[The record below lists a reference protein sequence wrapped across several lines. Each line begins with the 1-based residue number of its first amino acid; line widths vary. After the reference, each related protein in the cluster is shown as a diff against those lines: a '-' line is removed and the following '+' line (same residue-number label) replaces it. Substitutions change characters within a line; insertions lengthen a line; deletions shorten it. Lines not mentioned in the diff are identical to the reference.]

1 MPRVPAAERRDDLV
15 TAAVRVIASHGV
27 DGATTRRI
35 AEEAKAPLATL
46 HYCFS
51 SKELLF
57 QAVLE
62 RLAAEYRD
70 VLVRGDVHGDV
81 ASTARALV
89 RALME
94 WYLESPDFG
103 AASIELISW
112 AQRQDGEPAVIMY
125 NESFEVMRTILQEAA
140 TGRNIDAETIDEL
153 TYVLASLSDGFGIN
167 YLTFAD
173 RAAAIK
179 QMDVI
184 VDVLDAWMATKLES
198 TPARMRPR
206 TEAAFA
212 QSVMTSCPG

>member
-1 MPRVPAAERRDDLV
+1 MPRVPAAERRDDLII
-15 TAAVRVIASHGV
+15 AAVRVIAAHGV

-62 RLAAEYRD
+62 RLAHEYRD
-70 VLVRGDVHGDV
+70 VLVRGNVHGDV
-81 ASTARALV
+81 ATTARALI

-103 AASIELISW
+103 AAVVELISW
-112 AQRQDGEPAVIMY
+112 AQRQDGKPAVIMY
-125 NESFEVMRTILQEAA
+125 NESFDVMRSILQEAA
-140 TGRNIDAETIDEL
+140 SGRDIDAATVDEL
-153 TYVLASLSDGFGIN
+153 TYVLGSLSDGFGVN

-173 RAAAIK
+173 RTTAIK

-184 VDVLDAWMATKLES
+184 VDVLDAWMATKLGS
-198 TPARMRPR
+198 TGRMQPR
-206 TEAAFA
+206 TEDALA